1 MSSYP
6 NDCARLCAVSEKMP
20 QTYVLHAT
28 GIAIV
33 LVIILVTFLIHQ
45 WG

>member
-1 MSSYP
+1 
-6 NDCARLCAVSEKMP
+6 VSGKP
-20 QTYVLHAT
+20 QQTYILHAT

-33 LVIILVTFLIHQ
+33 LVIVLVMFLRSK